1 MKKMPEKNMKNIR
14 KPKSKFRTK
23 LSTQFAAFTTMLIA
37 ITVFCIAWYSIAT
50 VNNLAHQITDQSKDL
65 NDSISITI
73 FQTLGEQLGNTSELK
88 ATAQK
93 MVDSNIVA
101 TVIIKDIPTGQYIVK
116 TEPSMKLKQLFIQ
129 NNISDKSLKKKAKEK
144 PLSENIY
151 KLSVTKNNKL
161 IELGFYNEPITKIY
175 LDMLRD
181 NMLAMVFI
189 FIFLGF
195 FLSNLISGILIKP
208 INILIKSLGDF
219 AKGNFSHRLEETNY
233 LEINRLIRSYNE
245 MAESL
250 EKLYQ
255 SLEQQVKDR
264 TKELEVAYSE
274 LKSTQA
280 MMVHSEKMKSL
291 GELVAGITHEIN
303 NPVNFIY
310 GNLIHLKNYT
320 TDLMS
325 VIDKYTEFDSDLT
338 EEHKRQIN
346 DLKEEIDLAFLKEDL
361 PELIRSCQEGTERT
375 KNIVLDL
382 KNFSRLEE
390 AVINNVDLPRE
401 IDTTLNILHNKLKN
415 RITVHKE
422 YQENLPHVEGFGGQL
437 NQVFMNILDNAAFA
451 IQDKGDIWIRL
462 KSDGKNVTIEFEDN
476 GCGMDEEIRKK
487 VFDPFFTTKEVG
499 QGTGLGMAISYKVIK
514 NHNGTIN
521 LVSEKGKGSK
531 FTIIL
536 PITMQHKK

>member
-1 MKKMPEKNMKNIR
+1 MKNPA
-14 KPKSKFRTK
+14 KNFRTK

-50 VNNLAHQITDQSKDL
+50 VNNLAQQITAQSKDL
-65 NDSISITI
+65 NDSISITL
-73 FQTLGEQLGNTSELK
+73 FQTLSEQLGSGNYKKLQT
-88 ATAQK
+88 TAQK
-93 MVDSNIVA
+93 MVDSNVVA
-101 TVIIKDIPTGQYIVK
+101 VVTVKNLESDNVLVK
-116 TEPSMKLKQLFIQ
+116 TEPSMKLREVFKE
-129 NNISDKSLKKKAKEK
+129 NKISDKSLQRKAKEK
-144 PLSENIY
+144 PLAENIY
-151 KLSVTKNNKL
+151 KLSVVKDGKL

-233 LEINRLIRSYNE
+233 LEINRLIRSYND

-264 TKELEVAYSE
+264 TKELEAAYSE

-320 TDLMS
+320 NDLMS
-325 VIDKYTEFDSDLT
+325 VIDAYTDCDSDLT
-338 EEHKRQIN
+338 EEHRNKIQE
-346 DLKEEIDLAFLKEDL
+346 LKEEIDLAFLKEDL

-390 AVINNVDLPRE
+390 AVINNVDLPKE

-415 RITVHKE
+415 KVTIHKE
-422 YQENLPHVEGFGGQL
+422 YQENMPHVEGFGGQL

-451 IQDKGDIWIRL
+451 IKEKGDIWIRL
-462 KSDGKNVTIEFEDN
+462 KSDGNNAIIEFEDN
-476 GCGMDEEIRKK
+476 GCGMDEKTRKK

-514 NHNGTIN
+514 NHKGTIE
-521 LVSEKGKGSK
+521 LMSEVGRGSK
-531 FTIIL
+531 FIIKL
-536 PITMQHKK
+536 PLKMH

>member
-1 MKKMPEKNMKNIR
+1 MAKQKLNPMKN
-14 KPKSKFRTK
+14 FRTK

-37 ITVFCIAWYSIAT
+37 ITVFCIAWYSIFT
-50 VNNLAHQITDQSKDL
+50 VNNLAQQITTQSKDL
-65 NDSISITI
+65 NDSISITL
-73 FQTLGEQLGNTSELK
+73 FQTLGETLETNDYTKLK
-88 ATAQK
+88 KSAQK

-101 TVIIKDIPTGQYIVK
+101 LVMIKDAK
-116 TEPSMKLKQLFIQ
+116 TKETLFVTHPSEKLAEVFRENK
-129 NNISDKSLKKKAKEK
+129 ISDKSVKKKSLEDA
-144 PLSENIY
+144 IY
-151 KLSVTKNNKL
+151 RQSVIKNGKI

-264 TKELEVAYSE
+264 TKELEAAYSE

-320 TDLMS
+320 ADMMS
-325 VIDKYTEFDSDLT
+325 VIDQYTEYDSDLT
-338 EEHKRQIN
+338 EEHKEKIKA
-346 DLKEEIDLAFLKEDL
+346 LKEEIDLDFLKDDL

-390 AVINNVDLPRE
+390 AVINNVDLPKE
-401 IDTTLNILHNKLKN
+401 IDTTLNILHNKFKN
-415 RITVHKE
+415 KITVHKE
-422 YQENLPHVEGFGGQL
+422 YQENLPHVEAYGGQL

-451 IQDKGDIWIRL
+451 IKEKGDVWIRL
-462 KSDGKNVTIEFEDN
+462 KSDGQNAIIEFEDN
-476 GCGMDEEIRKK
+476 GCGMNETTRKK

-514 NHNGTIN
+514 NHKGRIE
-521 LVSEKGKGSK
+521 LESQEGKGSK

-536 PITMQHKK
+536 PLKMSK

>member
-1 MKKMPEKNMKNIR
+1 MKNSM
-14 KPKSKFRTK
+14 KKFRTK

-50 VNNLAHQITDQSKDL
+50 VNNLAKQITAQSKDL
-65 NDSISITI
+65 NDSISITV
-73 FQTLGEQLGNTSELK
+73 FQALGEQLNNENYPKLK
-88 ATAQK
+88 ETAQK

-101 TVIIKDIPTGQYIVK
+101 MVHVKDMNSGKLIVK
-116 TEPSMKLKQLFIQ
+116 TEPSVKLSELFRE
-129 NNISDKSLKKKAKEK
+129 NKISDKSLQKKAKEK

-151 KLSVTKNNKL
+151 KLSVIKDGKL

-219 AKGNFSHRLEETNY
+219 AKGNFSHRLEESNY

-264 TKELEVAYSE
+264 TKELEAAYSE

-320 TDLMS
+320 ADMMS
-325 VIDKYTEFDSDLT
+325 VINMYSEFDADLS
-338 EEHKRQIN
+338 EEHKQKIQE
-346 DLKEEIDLAFLKEDL
+346 LKEEIDLEFLKDDL

-390 AVINNVDLPRE
+390 AVINNVDLPKE

-415 RITVHKE
+415 RINIHKE
-422 YQENLPHVEGFGGQL
+422 YQENMPHVEGFGGQL
-437 NQVFMNILDNAAFA
+437 NQVFMNIMDNAAFA
-451 IQDKGDIWIRL
+451 IQEKGDIWIRL
-462 KSDGKNVTIEFEDN
+462 KSDGKNAIIEFEDN
-476 GCGMDEEIRKK
+476 GCGMEEATRKK

-514 NHNGTIN
+514 NHNGTIE
-521 LVSEKGKGSK
+521 LESEKGKGSK

-536 PITMQHKK
+536 PLTMERVG

>member
-1 MKKMPEKNMKNIR
+1 MSFLGKN
-14 KPKSKFRTK
+14 FRTK

-50 VNNLAHQITDQSKDL
+50 VNNLATQITAQSKDL
-65 NDSISITI
+65 NDSISITL
-73 FQTLGEQLGNTSELK
+73 FQRLGELISAEDYKELDS
-88 ATAQK
+88 AAQK

-101 TVIIKDIPTGQYIVK
+101 TVVVKDKATKKVILHTQ
-116 TEPSMKLKQLFIQ
+116 PSEKLRAVFKE
-129 NNISDKSLKKKAKEK
+129 NKISDKALRKKGKTLDDA
-144 PLSENIY
+144 IY
-151 KLSVTKNNKL
+151 KQSVTKDGKL
-161 IELGFYNEPITKIY
+161 IELGFYNEPITKLY

-264 TKELEVAYSE
+264 TKELEAAYSE

-320 TDLMS
+320 ADMMS
-325 VIDKYTEFDSDLT
+325 VINQYSEFDADLT
-338 EEHKRQIN
+338 EEHKQKIKE
-346 DLKEEIDLAFLKEDL
+346 LKEEIDLDFLKDDL

-422 YQENLPHVEGFGGQL
+422 YQENMPHVEGFGGQL

-462 KSDGKNVTIEFEDN
+462 KSDGNNAIIEFEDN
-476 GCGMDEEIRKK
+476 GCGMDETTRKK

-514 NHNGTIN
+514 NHKGTID
-521 LVSEKGKGSK
+521 LVTEPGKGSK
-531 FTIIL
+531 FTITL
-536 PITMQHKK
+536 PLRMKIHN

>member
-1 MKKMPEKNMKNIR
+1 MEPSKKNFK
-14 KPKSKFRTK
+14 TK

-37 ITVFCIAWYSIAT
+37 TTVFFIAWYSISTLNDLTNQMTNQA
-50 VNNLAHQITDQSKDL
+50 KDL
-65 NDSISITI
+65 NDSISITL
-73 FQTLGEQLGNTSELK
+73 FKSLSETIAK
-88 ATAQK
+88 DDIKEIQNTAQK

-101 TVIIKDIPTGQYIVK
+101 LVIIKDAETKRRVVA
-116 TEPSMKLKQLFIQ
+116 TEPSEKLKAVFKE
-129 NNISDKSLKKKAKEK
+129 NKISTKSLKKKRTLAD
-144 PLSENIY
+144 SIY
-151 KLSVTKNNKL
+151 KQSIVTGGKI
-161 IELGFYNEPITKIY
+161 IELGFYNEPIIKIY

-181 NMLAMVFI
+181 NMIAMVFI

-233 LEINRLIRSYNE
+233 VEINRLIRSYNE

-264 TKELEVAYSE
+264 TKELELAYSE

-310 GNLIHLKNYT
+310 GNLIHLKNYVA
-320 TDLMS
+320 DLMS
-325 VIDKYTEFDSDLT
+325 ILEQYDEFESDLS
-338 EEHKRQIN
+338 EEHKQKIKEI
-346 DLKEEIDLAFLKEDL
+346 KEEIDLEFLKDDL

-401 IDTTLNILHNKLKN
+401 IDTTLNILHNKFKN
-415 RITVHKE
+415 KITVHKE
-422 YQENLPHVEGFGGQL
+422 YQENLPYVEGFGGQL

-451 IQDKGDIWIRL
+451 IKEKGDVWIRL
-462 KSDGKNVTIEFEDN
+462 KADADNAIIEFEDN
-476 GCGMDEEIRKK
+476 GCGMDEKTVKK

-514 NHNGTIN
+514 NHQGSIELKSKLNEGT
-521 LVSEKGKGSK
+521 K
-531 FTIIL
+531 FVIKL
-536 PITMQHKK
+536 PLRMNKDKKEVME

>member
-1 MKKMPEKNMKNIR
+1 MQQINGKI
-14 KPKSKFRTK
+14 
-23 LSTQFAAFTTMLIA
+23 AFGGIA
-37 ITVFCIAWYSIAT
+37 IGKIKEVFKE
-50 VNNLAHQITDQSKDL
+50 NK
-65 NDSISITI
+65 
-73 FQTLGEQLGNTSELK
+73 
-88 ATAQK
+88 
-93 MVDSNIVA
+93 
-101 TVIIKDIPTGQYIVK
+101 
-116 TEPSMKLKQLFIQ
+116 
-129 NNISDKSLKKKAKEK
+129 ISDKALRKKGKTLDDA
-144 PLSENIY
+144 IY
-151 KLSVTKNNKL
+151 KQSVSKDGKL

-264 TKELEVAYSE
+264 TKELEAAYSE

-320 TDLMS
+320 ADMMS
-325 VIDKYTEFDSDLT
+325 VINQYSEFDADLT
-338 EEHKRQIN
+338 EEHRKKIKE
-346 DLKEEIDLAFLKEDL
+346 LKEEIDLDFLKDDL

-422 YQENLPHVEGFGGQL
+422 YQENMPHVEGFGGQL

-462 KSDGKNVTIEFEDN
+462 KSDGNNAIIEFEDN
-476 GCGMDEEIRKK
+476 GCGMDETTRKK

-514 NHNGTIN
+514 NHKGTID
-521 LVSEKGKGSK
+521 LVTEPGKGSK
-531 FTIIL
+531 FTITL
-536 PITMQHKK
+536 PLRMKIHN

>member
-1 MKKMPEKNMKNIR
+1 MKKSVKNFK
-14 KPKSKFRTK
+14 TK

-37 ITVFCIAWYSIAT
+37 ITVFCIALYSIST
-50 VNNLAHQITDQSKDL
+50 VNNLASQITAQSKDL

-73 FQTLGEQLGNTSELK
+73 FQTLGEQIETNNPKLAE
-88 ATAQK
+88 TAQK
-93 MVDSNIVA
+93 MVDNNIVA
-101 TVIIKDIPTGQYIVK
+101 TVFVK
-116 TEPSMKLKQLFIQ
+116 NLRTKEILVQTKPSAKLLEVFKE
-129 NNISDKSLKKKAKEK
+129 NKISDKSLKKKEK
-144 PLSENIY
+144 PIENNIY
-151 KLSVTKNNKL
+151 TLSKIQGTNL

-181 NMLAMVFI
+181 NMLAMVII

-195 FLSNLISGILIKP
+195 FSSNLISGILIRP
-208 INILIKSLGDF
+208 INILIKSLSDF

-310 GNLIHLKNYT
+310 GNLIHLKNYIN
-320 TDLMS
+320 DLMS
-325 VIDKYTEFDSDLT
+325 LIDSYSELENDLS
-338 EEHKRQIN
+338 EEHKQKIK
-346 DLKEEIDLAFLKEDL
+346 DLKEEIDLDFLKEDL

-390 AVINNVDLPRE
+390 AVINNVDLPKE
-401 IDTTLNILHNKLKN
+401 IDTTLNILHNKFKN
-415 RITVHKE
+415 KITVHKE
-422 YQENLPHVEGFGGQL
+422 YQENLPHVEAYGGQL

-451 IQDKGDIWIRL
+451 IQEKGDVWIRL
-462 KSDGKNVTIEFEDN
+462 KSDGQNAIIEVEDN
-476 GCGMDEEIRKK
+476 GCGMDENTRKK
-487 VFDPFFTTKEVG
+487 VFDPFFTTKAVG

-521 LVSEKGKGSK
+521 LVSEKGKGSR
-531 FTIIL
+531 FTVVL
-536 PITMQHKK
+536 PLKMETKNG

>member
-1 MKKMPEKNMKNIR
+1 MQKTKKTNT
-14 KPKSKFRTK
+14 FRTK

-37 ITVFCIAWYSIAT
+37 ITVFCIAWYSIST
-50 VNNLAHQITDQSKDL
+50 VNNLANQITTQSKEL

-73 FQTLGEQLGNTSELK
+73 FSTLGDYMRKDDYEGLK
-88 ATAQK
+88 EAAQK
-93 MVDSNIVA
+93 MVDSNVVA
-101 TVIIKDIPTGQYIVK
+101 TVFVKDLK
-116 TEPSMKLKQLFIQ
+116 TNNTVISTHPSAKLAEVFKE
-129 NNISDKSLKKKAKEK
+129 NKISDKAFKKNEK
-144 PLSENIY
+144 LPETNIY
-151 KLSVTKNNKL
+151 KISVSNNGKL
-161 IELGFYNEPITKIY
+161 VELGFYNEPITKIY

-195 FLSNLISGILIKP
+195 FLSNLIAGILIKP

-264 TKELEVAYSE
+264 TKELEAAYSE

-320 TDLMS
+320 SDMMS
-325 VIDKYTEFDSDLT
+325 VIDAYTEFESDLS
-338 EEHKRQIN
+338 EEHKEKIKA
-346 DLKEEIDLAFLKEDL
+346 LKDNIDLEFLKEDL

-390 AVINNVDLPRE
+390 AVINNVDLPKE
-401 IDTTLNILHNKLKN
+401 IDTTLNIL
-415 RITVHKE
+415 
-422 YQENLPHVEGFGGQL
+422 YQENLPHVEAYGGQL

-451 IQDKGDIWIRL
+451 IQEKGDVWIRL
-462 KSDGKNVTIEFEDN
+462 KSDGKNAIIEFEDN
-476 GCGMDEEIRKK
+476 GCGMDETTRKK

-514 NHNGTIN
+514 NHKGNIA
-521 LVSEKGKGSK
+521 LESEPDKGSK
-531 FTIIL
+531 FTITL
-536 PITMQHKK
+536 PLKMEMPKAQATK

>member
-1 MKKMPEKNMKNIR
+1 MSFLGKN
-14 KPKSKFRTK
+14 FRTK

-50 VNNLAHQITDQSKDL
+50 VNNLATQITAQSKDL
-65 NDSISITI
+65 NDSISITL
-73 FQTLGEQLGNTSELK
+73 FQRLGELISAEDYKELDS
-88 ATAQK
+88 AAQK

-101 TVIIKDIPTGQYIVK
+101 TVVVKDKATKKVILHTQ
-116 TEPSMKLKQLFIQ
+116 PSEKLREVFKE
-129 NNISDKSLKKKAKEK
+129 NKISDKALRKKGKTLDDA
-144 PLSENIY
+144 IY
-151 KLSVTKNNKL
+151 KQSVTKDGKL
-161 IELGFYNEPITKIY
+161 IELGFYNEPITKLY

-264 TKELEVAYSE
+264 TKELEAAYSE

-320 TDLMS
+320 ADMMS
-325 VIDKYTEFDSDLT
+325 VINQYSEFDADLT
-338 EEHKRQIN
+338 EEHKQKIKE
-346 DLKEEIDLAFLKEDL
+346 LKEKGYQLKA
-361 PELIRSCQEGTERT
+361 IRM
-375 KNIVLDL
+375 
-382 KNFSRLEE
+382 
-390 AVINNVDLPRE
+390 
-401 IDTTLNILHNKLKN
+401 ILHNKKPEASGISLPDSVATDPLPTCNREHHPTAAAKPDRQNADKTNLPVNTLSAEERMAQFRELMSDIVGHAIAQNNEALTLDISKEIRETVLKEMNYLIREQNDMTEERYRQLSAEIRGKLQKKHTLFSKKEKVPKMKTSKKEKN
-415 RITVHKE
+415 R
-422 YQENLPHVEGFGGQL
+422 
-437 NQVFMNILDNAAFA
+437 
-451 IQDKGDIWIRL
+451 
-462 KSDGKNVTIEFEDN
+462 KNVLN
-476 GCGMDEEIRKK
+476 P
-487 VFDPFFTTKEVG
+487 V
-499 QGTGLGMAISYKVIK
+499 
-514 NHNGTIN
+514 
-521 LVSEKGKGSK
+521 
-531 FTIIL
+531 
-536 PITMQHKK
+536 

>member
-1 MKKMPEKNMKNIR
+1 MKKMPEKKKKINKR
-14 KPKSKFRTK
+14 PTK

-37 ITVFCIAWYSIAT
+37 ITVFCIALYSITT
-50 VNNLAHQITDQSKDL
+50 VNDLAHQITDQSKDL

-73 FQTLGEQLGNTSELK
+73 FSTLGEQLKNPAELK
-88 ATAQK
+88 TTAQK

-101 TVIIKDIPTGQYIVK
+101 TVTITDMATKQDIVK

-144 PLSENIY
+144 PISENIY
-151 KLSVTKNNKL
+151 KLSVKKDNKL

-264 TKELEVAYSE
+264 TKELEAAYSE

-325 VIDKYTEFDSDLT
+325 VIDKYTEFDSDLSD
-338 EEHKRQIN
+338 EHKQQIK

-390 AVINNVDLPRE
+390 AVVNNVDLPRE
-401 IDTTLNILHNKLKN
+401 IDTTLNILHNKMKN
-415 RITVHKE
+415 RITIHKE
-422 YQENLPHVEGFGGQL
+422 YQENLSHVEGFGGQL

-462 KSDGKNVTIEFEDN
+462 KSDDKNVTIEFEDN
-476 GCGMDEEIRKK
+476 GCGMDEETRKK

-514 NHNGTIN
+514 NHNGKID
-521 LVSEKGKGSK
+521 LISEKGKGSK
-531 FTIIL
+531 FIITL
-536 PITMQHKK
+536 PIKMEHKK

>member
-1 MKKMPEKNMKNIR
+1 MQNSMKNV
-14 KPKSKFRTK
+14 KTK

-50 VNNLAHQITDQSKDL
+50 VNNLAKQITAQSKEL

-73 FQTLGEQLGNTSELK
+73 FSTLGDFINKNEYNKLK
-88 ATAQK
+88 ESAQK

-101 TVIIKDIPTGQYIVK
+101 TVLVKDLKNGAVIIVTK
-116 TEPSMKLKQLFIQ
+116 PSAKLSEVFKE
-129 NNISDKSLKKKAKEK
+129 NKISDKSLKRKEK
-144 PLSENIY
+144 PILDNIY
-151 KLSVTKNNKL
+151 NLSVIKDNKL
-161 IELGFYNEPITKIY
+161 IELGFYNEPVTKIY

-195 FLSNLISGILIKP
+195 FLSNLLAGILIKP

-219 AKGNFSHRLEETNY
+219 AKGNFSHRLEESNY

-255 SLEQQVKDR
+255 SLEQQVQDR

-310 GNLIHLKNYT
+310 GNLIHLKTYT
-320 TDLMS
+320 ADLMS
-325 VIDKYTEFDSDLT
+325 VINTYSEFETDLS
-338 EEHKRQIN
+338 EEHKQKISA
-346 DLKEEIDLAFLKEDL
+346 LKEEIDLNFLKDDL

-390 AVINNVDLPRE
+390 AVINNVDLPKE
-401 IDTTLNILHNKLKN
+401 IETTLNILHNKFKN
-415 RITVHKE
+415 KITVHKE
-422 YQENLPHVEGFGGQL
+422 YQENLPHVEAFGGQI

-451 IQDKGDIWIRL
+451 IREQGDVWIRL
-462 KSDGKNVTIEFEDN
+462 KADDKNAIIEFEDN
-476 GCGMDEEIRKK
+476 GCGMDEKTRRK
-487 VFDPFFTTKEVG
+487 VFDPFFTTKDVG
-499 QGTGLGMAISYKVIK
+499 QGTGLGMAISYKVIR
-514 NHNGTIN
+514 NHKGDIE
-521 LVSEKGKGSK
+521 LSSEEGKGSK
-531 FTIIL
+531 FTITIPL
-536 PITMQHKK
+536 RMELNNG

>member
-1 MKKMPEKNMKNIR
+1 MQNSIK
-14 KPKSKFRTK
+14 KFRTK

-50 VNNLAHQITDQSKDL
+50 VNNLAQQITAQSKEL

-73 FQTLGEQLGNTSELK
+73 FQTLGEHLQQKEYNKLK
-88 ATAQK
+88 ETAQK

-101 TVIIKDIPTGQYIVK
+101 TVMIKDLKTQNTLFSTHPSVK
-116 TEPSMKLKQLFIQ
+116 LSEVFKENK
-129 NNISDKSLKKKAKEK
+129 ISDKSVKKKKSLEDA
-144 PLSENIY
+144 IY
-151 KLSVTKNNKL
+151 KLSVSKDGKI

-195 FLSNLISGILIKP
+195 FLSNLIAGILIKP

-264 TKELEVAYSE
+264 TKELEAAYSE

-320 TDLMS
+320 SDLMS
-325 VIDKYTEFDSDLT
+325 VIDLYTEFNEDLS
-338 EEHKRQIN
+338 EEHKQKIKE
-346 DLKEEIDLAFLKEDL
+346 LKEEIDLDFLKDDL

-390 AVINNVDLPRE
+390 AVINNVDLPKE
-401 IDTTLNILHNKLKN
+401 IDTTLNILHNKFKN
-415 RITVHKE
+415 KITVHKE
-422 YQENLPHVEGFGGQL
+422 YQENLPHVEAYGGQL

-451 IQDKGDIWIRL
+451 IQEKGDVWIRL
-462 KSDGKNVTIEFEDN
+462 KSDGKNAIIEFEDN
-476 GCGMDEEIRKK
+476 GCGMDENTRKK

-514 NHNGTIN
+514 NHKGNID

-531 FTIIL
+531 FTITL
-536 PITMQHKK
+536 PLRMETNHG

>member
-1 MKKMPEKNMKNIR
+1 MQNKMKT
-14 KPKSKFRTK
+14 FRTK

-50 VNNLAHQITDQSKDL
+50 VNNLAQQITAQSKDL

-73 FQTLGEQLGNTSELK
+73 FSTLGDLINKNETKNLK
-88 ATAQK
+88 SSAQK
-93 MVDSNIVA
+93 MVDSNVVA
-101 TVIIKDIPTGQYIVK
+101 TVLIKDLKENKIITK
-116 TEPSMKLKQLFIQ
+116 THPSAKLAEVFKE
-129 NNISDKSLKKKAKEK
+129 NKISDKSLKKNDKSLET
-144 PLSENIY
+144 NIY
-151 KLSVTKNNKL
+151 KISVVNDGKL
-161 IELGFYNEPITKIY
+161 IELGFYNEPVTKIY

-195 FLSNLISGILIKP
+195 FLSNLIAGILIKP

-264 TKELEVAYSE
+264 TKELEAAYSE

-320 TDLMS
+320 SDMMS
-325 VIDKYTEFDSDLT
+325 VIDAYTEFDSDLS
-338 EEHKRQIN
+338 EEHKAKIKA
-346 DLKEEIDLAFLKEDL
+346 LKEEIDLDFLKEDL

-390 AVINNVDLPRE
+390 AVINNVDLPKE
-401 IDTTLNILHNKLKN
+401 IDTTLNILHNKFKN
-415 RITVHKE
+415 KITVHKE
-422 YQENLPHVEGFGGQL
+422 YQENMPHVEAYGGQL

-451 IQDKGDIWIRL
+451 IQEKGDVWIRL
-462 KSDGKNVTIEFEDN
+462 KSDGKNAIIEFEDN
-476 GCGMDEEIRKK
+476 GCGMDETTRKK
-487 VFDPFFTTKEVG
+487 VFDPFFTTKAVG

-514 NHNGTIN
+514 NHKGNIE
-521 LVSEKGKGSK
+521 LVSEPDKGSK
-531 FTIIL
+531 FTITL
-536 PITMQHKK
+536 PLKMEMPKG

>member
-1 MKKMPEKNMKNIR
+1 MAKQKLNPMKN
-14 KPKSKFRTK
+14 FRTK

-37 ITVFCIAWYSIAT
+37 ITVFCIAWYSIFT
-50 VNNLAHQITDQSKDL
+50 VNNLAQQITTQSKDL
-65 NDSISITI
+65 NDSISITL
-73 FQTLGEQLGNTSELK
+73 FQTLGETLETNDYTKLK
-88 ATAQK
+88 KSAQK

-101 TVIIKDIPTGQYIVK
+101 LVMVKDAK
-116 TEPSMKLKQLFIQ
+116 TKETLFVTHPSEKLAEVFRENK
-129 NNISDKSLKKKAKEK
+129 ISDKSVKKKSLEDA
-144 PLSENIY
+144 IY
-151 KLSVTKNNKL
+151 RQSVIKNGKI

-195 FLSNLISGILIKP
+195 FLSNLIAGILIKP

-264 TKELEVAYSE
+264 TKELEAAYSE

-320 TDLMS
+320 ADMMS
-325 VIDKYTEFDSDLT
+325 VIDQYTEYDSDLT
-338 EEHKRQIN
+338 EEHKEKIKE
-346 DLKEEIDLAFLKEDL
+346 LKEEIDLDFLKDDL

-390 AVINNVDLPRE
+390 AVINNVDLPKE
-401 IDTTLNILHNKLKN
+401 IDTTLNILHNKFKN
-415 RITVHKE
+415 KITVHKE
-422 YQENLPHVEGFGGQL
+422 YQENLPHVEAYGGQL

-451 IQDKGDIWIRL
+451 IKEKGDVWIRL
-462 KSDGKNVTIEFEDN
+462 KSDGQNAIIEFEDN
-476 GCGMDEEIRKK
+476 GCGMNETTRKK

-514 NHNGTIN
+514 NHKGRIE
-521 LVSEKGKGSK
+521 LESQEGKGSK

-536 PITMQHKK
+536 PLKMSK

>member
-1 MKKMPEKNMKNIR
+1 MNTQSDKKFK
-14 KPKSKFRTK
+14 TK

-37 ITVFCIAWYSIAT
+37 TTVFCIALYSIAT
-50 VNNLAHQITDQSKDL
+50 VNNLAKQITAQSKDL
-65 NDSISITI
+65 NDSISITLL
-73 FQTLGEQLGNTSELK
+73 QNLSESIDNHNYQELTK
-88 ATAQK
+88 SAQN
-93 MVDSNIVA
+93 MVDNNIVA
-101 TVIIKDIPTGQYIVK
+101 KVMIKDIYSGEILVSTRPSDKLRAVF
-116 TEPSMKLKQLFIQ
+116 TENK
-129 NNISDKSLKKKAKEK
+129 ISTKSLKKK
-144 PLSENIY
+144 PLEDAIY
-151 KLSVTKNNKL
+151 KKSVTKDGKL

-195 FLSNLISGILIKP
+195 FLSNLIAGVLIKP

-219 AKGNFSHRLEETNY
+219 AKGNFSHRLEESNY

-264 TKELEVAYSE
+264 TKELEAAYSE

-320 TDLMS
+320 ADMMS
-325 VIDKYTEFDSDLT
+325 VIDKYTEFDGDLT
-338 EEHKRQIN
+338 EEHKQKIKE
-346 DLKEEIDLAFLKEDL
+346 LKEEIDLDFLKDDL

-390 AVINNVDLPRE
+390 AVINNVDLPKE

-415 RITVHKE
+415 KITVHKE
-422 YQENLPHVEGFGGQL
+422 YQENMPHVEGYGGQL

-451 IQDKGDIWIRL
+451 VKDKGDIWIRL
-462 KSDGKNVTIEFEDN
+462 KSDGKNAIIEFEDN
-476 GCGMDEEIRKK
+476 GCGMDEDTRHK

-514 NHNGTIN
+514 NHKGTID
-521 LVSEKGKGSK
+521 LVSEPGKGSK
-531 FTIIL
+531 FTITL
-536 PITMQHKK
+536 PLKMTLVNQNNK

>member
-1 MKKMPEKNMKNIR
+1 MNNPVKNFK
-14 KPKSKFRTK
+14 TK

-50 VNNLAHQITDQSKDL
+50 VNNLAQQITLQSKDL
-65 NDSISITI
+65 NDSISITL
-73 FQTLGEQLGNTSELK
+73 FQRLGELISHNDMKELEES
-88 ATAQK
+88 AQK

-101 TVIIKDIPTGQYIVK
+101 MVMVKDINTKKIVLL
-116 TEPSMKLKQLFIQ
+116 THPSEKLKEVFKE
-129 NNISDKSLKKKAKEK
+129 NKISDKALKKKGKSLADT
-144 PLSENIY
+144 IY
-151 KLSVTKNNKL
+151 KQSVMKDGKL
-161 IELGFYNEPITKIY
+161 IELGFYNEPVTKIY

-195 FLSNLISGILIKP
+195 FLSNLIAGILIKP

-264 TKELEVAYSE
+264 TKELEAAYSE

-320 TDLMS
+320 ADMMS
-325 VIDKYTEFDSDLT
+325 VIEQYSEFDTDLS
-338 EEHKRQIN
+338 EEHKQKIQE
-346 DLKEEIDLAFLKEDL
+346 LKDEIDLEFLKDDL

-390 AVINNVDLPRE
+390 AVINNVDLPKE
-401 IDTTLNILHNKLKN
+401 IDTTLNILHNKFKN
-415 RITVHKE
+415 KITVHQE
-422 YQENLPHVEGFGGQL
+422 YEENMPHVEAYGGQL

-451 IQDKGDIWIRL
+451 IQDKGDVWIRL
-462 KSDGKNVTIEFEDN
+462 KSEGENAIIEFEDN
-476 GCGMDEEIRKK
+476 GCGMDEITRKK

-499 QGTGLGMAISYKVIK
+499 QGTGLGMAISYKVIR
-514 NHNGTIN
+514 NHKGDIK
-521 LVSEKGKGSK
+521 LESEPGKGSK

-536 PITMQHKK
+536 PLKMNN

>member
-1 MKKMPEKNMKNIR
+1 MKNSI
-14 KPKSKFRTK
+14 KNFRTK
-23 LSTQFAAFTTMLIA
+23 LSTQFATFTTLLIA

-50 VNNLAHQITDQSKDL
+50 VNNLAKQITAQSKEL
-65 NDSISITI
+65 NDSISLTI
-73 FQTLGEQLGNTSELK
+73 FQTLQEPLDANDFDKVLAIS
-88 ATAQK
+88 QK

-101 TVIIKDIPTGQYIVK
+101 TVKIKDYKSGKIYVSTHPSQKLMNVFKQNKITG
-116 TEPSMKLKQLFIQ
+116 
-129 NNISDKSLKKKAKEK
+129 KSLQRKKKEK
-144 PLSENIY
+144 PLEANIY
-151 KLSVTKNNKL
+151 KIPVMQNDKVV
-161 IELGFYNEPITKIY
+161 ELGFYNEPITKIY

-189 FIFLGF
+189 FIILGF

-233 LEINRLIRSYNE
+233 LEINRLIRSYND
-245 MAESL
+245 MAQSL

-264 TKELEVAYSE
+264 TKELEAAYSE

-320 TDLMS
+320 NDLLS
-325 VIDKYTEFDSDLT
+325 IIETYSECESDLT
-338 EEHKRQIN
+338 EEHKQKIQA
-346 DLKEEIDLAFLKEDL
+346 LKEEIDFDFLKDDL

-390 AVINNVDLPRE
+390 AVINNVDLPKE
-401 IDTTLNILHNKLKN
+401 IDTTLNILHNKFKN
-415 RITVHKE
+415 KITVHKE
-422 YQENLPHVEGFGGQL
+422 YQEDMPHVEAYGGQL

-451 IQDKGDIWIRL
+451 IQEKGDVWIRL
-462 KSDGKNVTIEFEDN
+462 KSDGESAFIEFEDN
-476 GCGMDEEIRKK
+476 GSGMSENTRKK
-487 VFDPFFTTKEVG
+487 VFDPFFTTKAVG

-514 NHNGTIN
+514 NHKGSID
-521 LVSEKGKGSK
+521 LESAEGKGTK
-531 FTIIL
+531 FVITL
-536 PITMQHKK
+536 PLKMD

>member
-1 MKKMPEKNMKNIR
+1 MNNSMK
-14 KPKSKFRTK
+14 KFRTK

-50 VNNLAHQITDQSKDL
+50 VNNLATQITAQSKDL
-65 NDSISITI
+65 NDSISITL
-73 FQTLGEQLGNTSELK
+73 FQTLGALIGQNDNMRRFKIS
-88 ATAQK
+88 AQD
-93 MVDSNIVA
+93 MVNSNIVA
-101 TVIIKDIPTGQYIVK
+101 MVVVKDGATNKVLFQ
-116 TEPSMKLKQLFIQ
+116 TNPSEKLRELFKE
-129 NNISDKSLKKKAKEK
+129 NNISDKSIKRKGNAGETIYNQSIAKDGK
-144 PLSENIY
+144 I
-151 KLSVTKNNKL
+151 

-195 FLSNLISGILIKP
+195 FLSNLIKP

-219 AKGNFSHRLEETNY
+219 AKGNFSHRIEETNY

-264 TKELEVAYSE
+264 TKELEAAYSE

-320 TDLMS
+320 ADLMS
-325 VIDKYTEFDSDLT
+325 VIDTYTEFDTDLS
-338 EEHKRQIN
+338 EEHKQKIKE
-346 DLKEEIDLAFLKEDL
+346 LKEEIDLEFLKEDL

-375 KNIVLDL
+375 KNIILDL

-390 AVINNVDLPRE
+390 AVINNVDLPKE
-401 IDTTLNILHNKLKN
+401 IDTTLNILHNKFKN
-415 RITVHKE
+415 KITVHKE
-422 YQENLPHVEGFGGQL
+422 YQENMPHVEAYGGQL

-451 IQDKGDIWIRL
+451 IQDKGDVWIRL
-462 KSDGKNVTIEFEDN
+462 KSDGNNAIIEFEDN
-476 GCGMDEEIRKK
+476 GCGMSEETRKK

-514 NHNGTIN
+514 NHKGNID
-521 LVSEKGKGSK
+521 LVSEEGKGSK
-531 FTIIL
+531 FI
-536 PITMQHKK
+536 ITMPLKMEHSAQ

>member
-1 MKKMPEKNMKNIR
+1 MKNSM
-14 KPKSKFRTK
+14 KKFRTK

-37 ITVFCIAWYSIAT
+37 ITVFCVAWYSIAT
-50 VNNLAHQITDQSKDL
+50 VNNLAKQITAQAKDL
-65 NDSISITI
+65 NDSISIMI
-73 FQTLGEQLGNTSELK
+73 FQTLGEEVHKGDYPKLK
-88 ATAQK
+88 DTAQK
-93 MVDSNIVA
+93 MVNSNIVA
-101 TVIIKDIPTGQYIVK
+101 MVTISDSATKKIIFK
-116 TEPSMKLKQLFIQ
+116 TEPSVKLSEVFKQ
-129 NNISDKSLKKKAKEK
+129 NKISDKSINKKKKEE
-144 PLSENIY
+144 PIENNVY
-151 KLSVTKNNKL
+151 KLSVIKDAKL

-181 NMLAMVFI
+181 NILAMVFI
-189 FIFLGF
+189 FIFVGF

-264 TKELEVAYSE
+264 TKELEAAYSE

-320 TDLMS
+320 ADMMS
-325 VIDKYTEFDSDLT
+325 VIDAYTECDTDLT
-338 EEHKRQIN
+338 EEHRQKIKE
-346 DLKEEIDLAFLKEDL
+346 LKEEIDLDFLKDDL

-375 KNIVLDL
+375 KNIILDL

-390 AVINNVDLPRE
+390 AVINNVDLPKE
-401 IDTTLNILHNKLKN
+401 IDTTLNILHNKFKN
-415 RITVHKE
+415 KITVHKE
-422 YQENLPHVEGFGGQL
+422 YQENMPHVEAYGGQL

-451 IQDKGDIWIRL
+451 IQDKGDVWIRL
-462 KSDGKNVTIEFEDN
+462 KSDGNNAIIEFEDN
-476 GCGMDEEIRKK
+476 GCGMDEETRKK

-514 NHNGTIN
+514 NHKGRID
-521 LVSEKGKGSK
+521 LISEKGKGSK

-536 PITMQHKK
+536 PLRMDMKNNG

>member
-1 MKKMPEKNMKNIR
+1 MKNSI
-14 KPKSKFRTK
+14 KKFRTK

-37 ITVFCIAWYSIAT
+37 ITVFCIAWYSIST
-50 VNNLAHQITDQSKDL
+50 VNNLAKQITAQSKEL
-65 NDSISITI
+65 NDSISVTL
-73 FQTLGEQLGNTSELK
+73 FQALGEQLNNYNYVKMLD
-88 ATAQK
+88 TAQK

-101 TVIIKDIPTGQYIVK
+101 TVLVKDLSTNEVLVSTQ
-116 TEPSMKLKQLFIQ
+116 PSFKLMSVLKE
-129 NNISDKSLKKKAKEK
+129 NKVSDNVRKKDK
-144 PLSENIY
+144 PLEDNIY
-151 KLSVTKNNKL
+151 KLSVTKDDKL

-219 AKGNFSHRLEETNY
+219 AKGNFSHRLEESNY

-320 TDLMS
+320 NDLLS
-325 VIDKYTEFDSDLT
+325 VIDAYTEFDMDLS
-338 EEHKRQIN
+338 EEHKQKIQS
-346 DLKEEIDLAFLKEDL
+346 LKEEIDLDFLKDDL
-361 PELIRSCQEGTERT
+361 PDLIRSCQEGTERT

-390 AVINNVDLPRE
+390 AVINNVDLPKE
-401 IDTTLNILHNKLKN
+401 IDTTLNILHNKFKN
-415 RITVHKE
+415 KITVHKE
-422 YQENLPHVEGFGGQL
+422 YQENLPHVEAYGGQL

-451 IQDKGDIWIRL
+451 IEKEGDVWIRL
-462 KSDGKNVTIEFEDN
+462 KADANNAIIEFEDN
-476 GCGMDEEIRKK
+476 GCGMSEITSKK
-487 VFDPFFTTKEVG
+487 VFDPFFTTKAVG

-514 NHNGTIN
+514 NHNGSIE
-521 LVSEKGKGSK
+521 LKSELGKGSK
-531 FTIIL
+531 FTIVL
-536 PITMQHKK
+536 PLKMGSK

>member
-1 MKKMPEKNMKNIR
+1 MKTQ
-14 KPKSKFRTK
+14 KSAKKFRTK

-37 ITVFCIAWYSIAT
+37 TTVFCIAWYSIAT
-50 VNNLAHQITDQSKDL
+50 VNNLAQQITSQSKDL
-65 NDSISITI
+65 NDSISITL
-73 FQTLGEQLGNTSELK
+73 FQTLSEALNSGDMHKLETS
-88 ATAQK
+88 AQK

-101 TVIIKDIPTGQYIVK
+101 LVIVK
-116 TEPSMKLKQLFIQ
+116 DAYSRKPIITTTPSEKLKQVFKE
-129 NNISDKSLKKKAKEK
+129 NKISDKSLKKKK
-144 PLSENIY
+144 PLTEAIY
-151 KLSVTKNNKL
+151 KQSVYKDGKI

-181 NMLAMVFI
+181 NMIAMVFI

-219 AKGNFSHRLEETNY
+219 AKGNFSHRLEESNY
-233 LEINRLIRSYNE
+233 LEINRLIRSYND

-264 TKELEVAYSE
+264 TKELEAAYSE

-320 TDLMS
+320 ADMMS
-325 VIDKYTEFDSDLT
+325 VIEQYTEFDSDLS
-338 EEHKRQIN
+338 EEHKKKIQE
-346 DLKEEIDLAFLKEDL
+346 LKEEIDLDFLKDDL

-390 AVINNVDLPRE
+390 AVINNVDLPKE
-401 IDTTLNILHNKLKN
+401 IDTTLNILHNKFKN
-415 RITVHKE
+415 KITVHKE
-422 YQENLPHVEGFGGQL
+422 YQENLPHVEGYGGQL

-451 IQDKGDIWIRL
+451 IQEKGDVWIRL
-462 KSDGKNVTIEFEDN
+462 KSDGKNAIIEFEDN
-476 GCGMDEEIRKK
+476 GCGMDENTRKK

-514 NHNGTIN
+514 NHHGNIE
-521 LVSEKGKGSK
+521 LVSEQGKGSK
-531 FTIIL
+531 FTITL
-536 PITMQHKK
+536 PLKMTLEHK

>member
-1 MKKMPEKNMKNIR
+1 MTVHDSIKKFK
-14 KPKSKFRTK
+14 TK
-23 LSTQFAAFTTMLIA
+23 LSTQFAAFTTILIA
-37 ITVFCIAWYSIAT
+37 ITVFCIAWYSIST
-50 VNNLAHQITDQSKDL
+50 VNNLAQQITAQSRAL
-65 NDSISITI
+65 NNSISITL
-73 FQTLGEQLGNTSELK
+73 FQRLGELINSGDYAGLREQ
-88 ATAQK
+88 AQK

-101 TVIIKDIPTGQYIVK
+101 EVVVRDIGSDKIILVTH
-116 TEPSMKLKQLFIQ
+116 PSEKLKEVFKE
-129 NNISDKSLKKKAKEK
+129 NNISDKSLKKKTK
-144 PLSENIY
+144 PLSESIY
-151 KLSVTKNNKL
+151 KQSVVKNGKL
-161 IELGFYNEPITKIY
+161 VELGFYNEPVTKIY

-189 FIFLGF
+189 FIFFGF
-195 FLSNLISGILIKP
+195 FLSNLIAGILIKP

-264 TKELEVAYSE
+264 TKELEAAYSE

-320 TDLMS
+320 ADMMS
-325 VIDKYTEFDSDLT
+325 VIDSYSEFDSDLS
-338 EEHKRQIN
+338 EEHRKKIQE
-346 DLKEEIDLAFLKEDL
+346 LKEEIDLEFLKEDL
-361 PELIRSCQEGTERT
+361 PDLIRSCQEGTERT

-390 AVINNVDLPRE
+390 AVINNVDLPKE
-401 IDTTLNILHNKLKN
+401 IDTTLNILHNKFKN
-415 RITVHKE
+415 KITVHKE
-422 YQENLPHVEGFGGQL
+422 YAENMPHVEAYGGQL

-451 IQDKGDIWIRL
+451 IREKGDVWIRL
-462 KSDGKNVTIEFEDN
+462 KSDGKNAIIEFEDN
-476 GCGMDEEIRKK
+476 GCGMDETTRKK

-514 NHNGTIN
+514 NHRGTID
-521 LVSEKGKGSK
+521 LVSELDKGSK
-531 FTIIL
+531 FTITL
-536 PITMQHKK
+536 PLKMV

>member
-1 MKKMPEKNMKNIR
+1 MKNSI
-14 KPKSKFRTK
+14 KKFRTK

-37 ITVFCIAWYSIAT
+37 ITVFCIAWYSIST
-50 VNNLAHQITDQSKDL
+50 VNNLAKQITAQSREL
-65 NDSISITI
+65 NDSISVTL
-73 FQTLGEQLGNTSELK
+73 FQALGEHIGSYNYVKLVD
-88 ATAQK
+88 TAQK

-101 TVIIKDIPTGQYIVK
+101 TVLVKDLETNEVLVSTQ
-116 TEPSMKLKQLFIQ
+116 PSFKLMAVLKE
-129 NNISDKSLKKKAKEK
+129 NKISDNSRKKEK
-144 PLSENIY
+144 PLENNIY
-151 KLSVTKNNKL
+151 KLSVTKDGKL

-219 AKGNFSHRLEETNY
+219 AKGNFSHRLEESNY

-320 TDLMS
+320 NDLLS
-325 VIDKYTEFDSDLT
+325 VIDAYTEYDMDLSD
-338 EEHKRQIN
+338 EHRDKIKN
-346 DLKEEIDLAFLKEDL
+346 LKEEVDLEFLKDDL
-361 PELIRSCQEGTERT
+361 PDLIRSCQEGTERT

-390 AVINNVDLPRE
+390 AVINNVDLPKE
-401 IDTTLNILHNKLKN
+401 IDTTLNILHNKFKN
-415 RITVHKE
+415 KITVHKE
-422 YQENLPHVEGFGGQL
+422 YQENLPHVEAYGGQL

-451 IQDKGDIWIRL
+451 IEKQGDVWIRL
-462 KSDGKNVTIEFEDN
+462 KADANNAIIEFEDN
-476 GCGMDEEIRKK
+476 GCGMSETTSKK
-487 VFDPFFTTKEVG
+487 VFDPFFTTKAVG

-514 NHNGTIN
+514 NHNGSIE
-521 LVSEKGKGSK
+521 LKSELGKGSK
-531 FTIIL
+531 FTIVL
-536 PITMQHKK
+536 PLKMGSK

>member
-1 MKKMPEKNMKNIR
+1 MHNSMK
-14 KPKSKFRTK
+14 KFRTK

-37 ITVFCIAWYSIAT
+37 ITVFCIAWYSIST
-50 VNNLAHQITDQSKDL
+50 VNNLAKQITAQSKEA
-65 NDSISITI
+65 NDSISIML
-73 FQTLGEQLGNTSELK
+73 FQTLGELMQNEDPQKLRES
-88 ATAQK
+88 AQN
-93 MVDSNIVA
+93 MVDCNAVA
-101 TVIIKDIPTGQYIVK
+101 IISVKDAK
-116 TEPSMKLKQLFIQ
+116 TNKIIYQTQPSEKLKQVLRE
-129 NNISDKSLKKKAKEK
+129 NRISGQSIKKKSK
-144 PLSENIY
+144 PITESVY
-151 KLSVTKNNKL
+151 KLSALKDNKI
-161 IELGFYNEPITKIY
+161 IELSYYNEPITKIY

-195 FLSNLISGILIKP
+195 FLSNLIAGVLIKP

-219 AKGNFSHRLEETNY
+219 AKGNFSHRLEESNY

-264 TKELEVAYSE
+264 TKELEAAYSE
-274 LKSTQA
+274 LKNTQA
-280 MMVHSEKMKSL
+280 MMVHSEKMRSL

-320 TDLMS
+320 SDMMS
-325 VIDKYTEFDSDLT
+325 VIEAYSEYDSDLK
-338 EEHKRQIN
+338 EEHLQKIK
-346 DLKEEIDLAFLKEDL
+346 DLKEEIDIEFLKEDL

-390 AVINNVDLPRE
+390 AVINNVDLPKE
-401 IDTTLNILHNKLKN
+401 IDTTLNILHNKFKN
-415 RITVHKE
+415 KITVHKE
-422 YQENLPHVEGFGGQL
+422 YEENLPHVEGFGGQL

-451 IQDKGDIWIRL
+451 IQEQGDVWIRL
-462 KSDGKNVTIEFEDN
+462 KSNGNNAIIEIEDN
-476 GCGMDEEIRKK
+476 GCGMNETTRKK

-514 NHNGTIN
+514 NHKGNIT
-521 LVSEKGKGSK
+521 LTSEEGKGSK
-531 FTIIL
+531 FTITL
-536 PITMQHKK
+536 PLKLKN